1 MAAGALG
8 SPGIFMISP
17 HSATKKPAP
26 CKMVISRTLMVKSV
40 GLPKAL
46 GLSESEYWVF
56 AIQMGKCG
64 KPSLSILSI
73 SDGDGTDFVFDIGI
87 IIIGWGKVIWG
98 VRGVDDFLG

>member
-46 GLSESEYWVF
+46 GLSESEYWVLPYRW
-56 AIQMGKCG
+56 ASATNPAYQ
-64 KPSLSILSI
+64 
-73 SDGDGTDFVFDIGI
+73 
-87 IIIGWGKVIWG
+87 
-98 VRGVDDFLG
+98 